1 MIQARIQTKG
11 KQIGVLRPIVK
22 RDSVGSRK
30 QTFHARP
37 GVRGYVAS
45 RSVTEGF
52 DGNRQRAIETVTV
65 YVKGG
70 SDIRIQ
76 DRLKIEGRT
85 FEVTGKRT
93 PGLRTEADRLFYH
106 IIDAQSNEDV
116 G

>member
-1 MIQARIQTKG
+1 MIRARIQTKG
-11 KQIGVLRPIVK
+11 KDIGILRPVMR
-22 RDSVGSRK
+22 RDSTGSRK

-37 GVRGYVAS
+37 SVRGYVAS

-52 DGNRQRAIETVTV
+52 DGNRQRAFETVTV
-65 YVKGG
+65 YVEGG
-70 SDIRIQ
+70 NDIKIQ

-116 G
+116 D